1 MKTASDIYSLIEN
14 ASTFA
19 VLSPGDYYIEKPL
32 QIPQKASKAGVFRL
46 ICTGSTFWLSSAF
59 ASSSVPLY
67 IEGGTFHMASH
78 PFFVTAPS
86 STPPVTFQGTLLVAP
101 SVSSDFA
108 GVFWH
113 CQSL

>member
-1 MKTASDIYSLIEN
+1 MKTANDIYNLIEN

-19 VLSPGDYYIEKPL
+19 VIAPGGYYIEKPL
-32 QIPQKASKAGVFRL
+32 PIPQKASKAGIFRL

-86 STPPVTFQGTLLVAP
+86 STPSVTFQGTLLVAP